1 MKRVLLVSLALSGV
15 LAAGVLT
22 TAQAAP
28 VPPLTVLAGTCG
40 HCGW

>member
-22 TAQAAP
+22 TAQGAP
-28 VPPLTVLAGTCG
+28 GG